1 MTALNNYATAQHPTT
16 DTYSWV
22 NTGYKTAPD
31 LTNAPGQYSA
41 TTLRS
46 LDNNSLNIFGNTQQ
60 IQKLKSFL
68 NLKENWDSYSAAPA
82 IEHCVQSAIDFIKR
96 FDEKYQEVYFVAP
109 GPNGEVLVELKN
121 SERSVE
127 VIFDENIIEYIKY
140 EGNDATED
148 IYNGMDDIDSQ
159 LISWLRNA

>member
-1 MTALNNYATAQHPTT
+1 MTVLNSYATAQHPTA
-16 DTYSWV
+16 DTFVWV

-31 LTNAPGQYSA
+31 LMNAPGQHTA
-41 TTLRS
+41 TTLSS
-46 LDNNSLNIFGNTQQ
+46 LDNNSLNISGNGQQ
-60 IQKLKSFL
+60 IWKLKSFL
-68 NLKENWDSYSAAPA
+68 NLKENWDSYGAAPA
-82 IEHCVQSAIDFIKR
+82 IEHCVQNAINFIKR
-96 FDEKYQEVYFVAP
+96 LDEKYQEVYFVAP

-127 VIFDENIIEYIKY
+127 IIFDENITEYIKY